1 MIMPKLDTSKIKLA
15 AIISICRYVY
25 VEYLHNDVYDLTL
38 GIVNGYVVMSVL
50 LHVLRIPWYLI
61 LLVLTS
67 RFMYR
72 KHFGE
77 DIVNAGNH
85 MYNVIAFF
93 VMTLVI
99 FSLSYNR

>member
-1 MIMPKLDTSKIKLA
+1 MLKLDTSKIKLA

-25 VEYLHNDVYDLTL
+25 VEYLHNHVYDLTL
-38 GIVNGYVVMSVL
+38 GIVDGYVVMTVL
-50 LHVLRIPWYLI
+50 LHILRIPWYLI

-67 RFMYR
+67 RFVYR

-77 DIVNAGNH
+77 DVVKVGNH
-85 MYNVIAFF
+85 VYNVIAFF

-99 FSLSYNR
+99 FSLSYNT

>member
-1 MIMPKLDTSKIKLA
+1 MLTLDTSKIKLA

-38 GIVNGYVVMSVL
+38 GIVNGYVVMTAL

-67 RFMYR
+67 RFVYR

-77 DIVNAGNH
+77 DVVNVGNH
-85 MYNVIAFF
+85 VYNVIAFF

>member
-1 MIMPKLDTSKIKLA
+1 MLKLDTSKIKLA

-38 GIVNGYVVMSVL
+38 GIVDGYVVMTVL
-50 LHVLRIPWYLI
+50 LHILRIPWYLI

-67 RFMYR
+67 RFVYR

-77 DIVNAGNH
+77 DVVKVGNH
-85 MYNVIAFF
+85 VYNVIAFF

>member
-1 MIMPKLDTSKIKLA
+1 MLKLDTSKIKLA

-38 GIVNGYVVMSVL
+38 GIVDGYVVMTVL
-50 LHVLRIPWYLI
+50 LHILQIPWYLI

-67 RFMYR
+67 RFVYR

-77 DIVNAGNH
+77 DVVKVGNH
-85 MYNVIAFF
+85 VYNVIAFF